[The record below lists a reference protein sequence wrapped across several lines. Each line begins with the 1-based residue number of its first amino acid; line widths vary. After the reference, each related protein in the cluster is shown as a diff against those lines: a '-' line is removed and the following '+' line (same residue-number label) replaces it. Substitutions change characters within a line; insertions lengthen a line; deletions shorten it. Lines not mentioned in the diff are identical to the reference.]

1 MSRKFHFGVFIAFI
15 CFFYAV
21 PLSAITK
28 DRCSEEGIV
37 VKNLT
42 MLNLWYKKNSGNCT
56 IWRNNHIL
64 RIRPEDTVGI
74 FSDLAC
80 NKLYCK
86 DNPAYEKYESL
97 DVNGNCR
104 VKILPLC
111 NLSDM

>member
-1 MSRKFHFGVFIAFI
+1 VVLIAII
-15 CFFYAV
+15 CLFYEV
-21 PLSAITK
+21 PVPAIAK

-64 RIRPEDTVGI
+64 RIRPKDSVDI

-80 NKLYCK
+80 SKLYCE
-86 DNPAYEKYESL
+86 DNPTYKYYKSL
-97 DVNGNCR
+97 DMNGNCGVR
-104 VKILPLC
+104 ILPIC